1 MKFYEKTILD
11 NGIKVLSEKNNHV
24 KSFSLGI
31 WIDVGSRDEN
41 TINNG
46 ISHFIEHCV
55 FKGTQKR
62 SARQIALSLEAYG
75 GYLNAFTTKEHTCFY
90 ARALSAQ
97 VPKAFDVLS
106 DLITSATFKQKE
118 IEKEKQVV
126 IEELVTYED
135 TPEEHIPELLDAELY
150 SPHPLGY
157 PVIGTKNNLEHFT
170 QKHLQNFIEEKYVPG
185 RMIISAVGD
194 VEHEKIVQLADRYFG
209 DSKNG
214 NKKFERSKPRLIN
227 RSKTLSIE
235 KDIQQVHI
243 CLGRKTFGV
252 RNSNRTNLAA
262 LNTVLGGGTSS
273 RLFLNIREKYG
284 FAYNVYSFLS
294 SYYDSSTF
302 GIYICT
308 SPKNRDRSIGLI
320 WNELDKLS
328 ENPITKSELKKIKEH
343 IKGTISLGMEST
355 SSKMIHLATSELY
368 FNRVKSIEEI
378 FAEVDTLTSEGIQ
391 NLAKELFIR
400 DSFTTVTIEPKR
412 NNFLN
417 SEARN

>member
-1 MKFYEKTILD
+1 LKFYDKTILD
-11 NGIKVLSEKNNHV
+11 NGIKVLTEKNTHV

-41 TINNG
+41 MVNNG

-55 FKGTQKR
+55 FKGTQR
-62 SARQIALSLEAYG
+62 RTARQIALSLEAYG

-135 TPEEHIPELLDAELY
+135 TPEEHIHELLDTELY

-157 PVIGTKNNLEHFT
+157 PVIGTKKNLENFT
-170 QKHLQNFIEEKYVPG
+170 QKHLQNFIEEKYIPS

-194 VEHEKIVQLADRYFG
+194 IEHEKIVSLANNYFSS
-209 DSKNG
+209 SKNRL
-214 NKKFERSKPRLIN
+214 NDFSRSKPRLNN
-227 RSKTLSIE
+227 RSKSLRME
-235 KDIQQVHI
+235 KDINQVHI

-252 RNSNRTNLAA
+252 KNSNRTNLAA
-262 LNTVLGGGTSS
+262 LNTILGGGTSS

-302 GIYICT
+302 GVYICT
-308 SPKNRDRSIGLI
+308 SPRNRDRSIDLI
-320 WNELDKLS
+320 WNELNKLKN
-328 ENPITKSELKKIKEH
+328 NPISKSELKKVKEH
-343 IKGTISLGMEST
+343 IKGTISLGLEST

-368 FNRVKSIEEI
+368 FNRVKSIDEI
-378 FAEVDTLTSEGIQ
+378 FAEVDSITSEGIQ
-391 NLAKELFIR
+391 NLAKELFDR
-400 DSFTTVTIEPKR
+400 SSFTTVTIEPK
-412 NNFLN
+412 N
-417 SEARN
+417 SVTMN

>member
-1 MKFYEKTILD
+1 LKFYDKTILD
-11 NGIKVLSEKNNHV
+11 NGIRVLTEKNNHV

-41 TINNG
+41 SVNNG

-55 FKGTQKR
+55 FKGTHR
-62 SARQIALSLEAYG
+62 RTARQIAISLEAYG

-90 ARALSAQ
+90 ARALCAQ

-106 DLITSATFKQKE
+106 DLITSAAFNQKE

-135 TPEEHIPELLDAELY
+135 TPEEHIPELLDTELY

-157 PVIGTKNNLEHFT
+157 PVIGTKKNLEKFT
-170 QKHLQNFIEEKYVPG
+170 QKHLRNFIEEKYIPS

-194 VEHEKIVQLADRYFG
+194 VEHEKIVGLANNYFG
-209 DSKNG
+209 SSKNRL
-214 NKKFERSKPRLIN
+214 NDFSRSKPKLNN
-227 RSKTLSIE
+227 RSKSLRME
-235 KDIQQVHI
+235 KDINQVHI
-243 CLGRKTFGV
+243 CIGRKTYGV
-252 RNSNRTNLAA
+252 RSNNRTNLAA
-262 LNTVLGGGTSS
+262 INTILGGGTSS

-294 SYYDSSTF
+294 SYLDSSTF

-308 SPKNRDRSIGLI
+308 SPKNRDRSIDLI
-320 WNELDKLS
+320 WNELNKLKNNVVS
-328 ENPITKSELKKIKEH
+328 KSELKKVKEH
-343 IKGTISLGMEST
+343 IKGTISLGLEST

-368 FNRVKSIEEI
+368 FNRVKSIDEI
-378 FAEVDTLTSEGIQ
+378 FSEVDSITSEGIQ
-391 NLAKELFIR
+391 SLAQELFNR
-400 DSFTTVTIEPKR
+400 DSFATVTIEPK
-412 NNFLN
+412 N
-417 SEARN
+417 SSSVN